1 VNNVFLNFLKP
12 SLKMD
17 FENRH
22 VRLIAEELGITEN
35 QVKSTLLLF
44 AQGDTIPFVARYRK
58 EATGGLDEVQL
69 AAIRDRKNKLD
80 EIDKRRAS
88 ILGTLTENELLTDEL
103 RRQIEEA
110 ESLAVL
116 EDIYLPYRPKRRT
129 RAMIARERGLEPL
142 AKIIMAQ
149 HAGDIVAVAEKYVDT
164 TKDVPTADDA
174 LSGARDII
182 AEWANENAGVRQR
195 LRRLFA
201 TQATISSRVVKDK
214 EEFAGKYSNY
224 FDFSESLRR
233 APSHRVLAMFRGEN
247 EGLLRVEVAP
257 PDEDAIQILEKR
269 LIKNSSEA
277 AAQVQLALKDSY
289 KRLLQPSLETE
300 YRNQAK
306 ERADREAIGVFADN
320 VRQLLMAPPLG
331 QKNVLA
337 IDPGFR
343 TGCKLVCL
351 DAQGKLLHNET
362 IYPHPPQSEVRQS
375 ISKIEQLV
383 SAYKIDAIAIGNG
396 TAGRETERMVKY
408 LRFNREVIAVMV
420 NESGA
425 SVYSASAIARE
436 EFPDYDVTVRGAVSI
451 GRRLMDPLAELVKID
466 PRSIGV
472 GQYQHDVNQ
481 TLLAE
486 SLQDTVASCVNAVG
500 VEVNTAS
507 PQLLAHVAG
516 IGPALAQNII
526 EHRNE
531 NGAFASRESLK
542 KVKRF
547 GPKAFEQAAGFLR
560 IRESE
565 NPLDRSAVHPESYHI
580 VAKMAKKLKVTVSEL
595 MQDETLQQQI
605 DIHEFITESAG
616 LPTLQDIMEELAR
629 PGRDPREKFGVF
641 QFTEGVNSLNDLKP
655 GMVLNGLVT
664 NITAFGAFVD
674 VGVHQ
679 DGLVHKSKIAD
690 TFVRDPADHLRLNQR
705 VKVKV
710 ESIDIQR
717 KRIQFTMA
725 GVEQP
730 KYAW

>member
-1 VNNVFLNFLKP
+1 
-12 SLKMD
+12 MD

-22 VRLIAEELGITEN
+22 VRLIAEELGISEN

-80 EIDKRRAS
+80 EFDKRRAS
-88 ILGTLTENELLTDEL
+88 ILSTLTENELLTDEL

-110 ESLAVL
+110 ESLAEL

-129 RAMIARERGLEPL
+129 RAIIARERGLEPL

-149 HAGDIVAVAEKYVDT
+149 HAGDIVAVAEKYVDAG
-164 TKDVPTADDA
+164 KDVPTTDDA

-182 AEWANENAGVRQR
+182 AEWTNENAGVRQR

-201 TQATISSRVVKDK
+201 TQATISSRVIKDK

-257 PDEDAIQILEKR
+257 PEEVAVQILEKR

-306 ERADREAIGVFADN
+306 ERADREAIRVFADN

-343 TGCKLVCL
+343 SGCKLVCL
-351 DAQGKLLHNET
+351 DAQGKLLHNEN
-362 IYPHPPQSEVRQS
+362 IYPHPPQSEVKQS
-375 ISKIEQLV
+375 INKIEQLV
-383 SAYKIDAIAIGNG
+383 GAYKIDAIAIGNG

-425 SVYSASAIARE
+425 SVYSASAVARE

-486 SLQDTVASCVNAVG
+486 SLEDTVASCVNAVG

-516 IGPALAQNII
+516 IGPALAQNIL

-547 GPKAFEQAAGFLR
+547 GPKSFEQAAGFLR

-580 VAKMAKKLKVTVSEL
+580 VAKMAQKLKVTVGEL
-595 MQDETLQQQI
+595 MQDEALQKQI

-616 LPTLQDIMEELAR
+616 LPTLHDIMEELAK

-690 TFVRDPADHLRLNQR
+690 TFVRDPADHVRLNQR

-710 ESIDIQR
+710 ESIDKQR

>member
-1 VNNVFLNFLKP
+1 
-12 SLKMD
+12 
-17 FENRH
+17 
-22 VRLIAEELGITEN
+22 
-35 QVKSTLLLF
+35 
-44 AQGDTIPFVARYRK
+44 
-58 EATGGLDEVQL
+58 
-69 AAIRDRKNKLD
+69 
-80 EIDKRRAS
+80 
-88 ILGTLTENELLTDEL
+88 
-103 RRQIEEA
+103 
-110 ESLAVL
+110 
-116 EDIYLPYRPKRRT
+116 
-129 RAMIARERGLEPL
+129 
-142 AKIIMAQ
+142 
-149 HAGDIVAVAEKYVDT
+149 
-164 TKDVPTADDA
+164 
-174 LSGARDII
+174 
-182 AEWANENAGVRQR
+182 
-195 LRRLFA
+195 
-201 TQATISSRVVKDK
+201 
-214 EEFAGKYSNY
+214 
-224 FDFSESLRR
+224 
-233 APSHRVLAMFRGEN
+233 
-247 EGLLRVEVAP
+247 
-257 PDEDAIQILEKR
+257 
-269 LIKNSSEA
+269 
-277 AAQVQLALKDSY
+277 SY

-306 ERADREAIGVFADN
+306 ERADREAIRVFADN

-375 ISKIEQLV
+375 INKIEQLV
-383 SAYKIDAIAIGNG
+383 GAYKIDAIAIGNG

-425 SVYSASAIARE
+425 SVYSASAVARE

-516 IGPALAQNII
+516 IGPALAQNIV

-547 GPKAFEQAAGFLR
+547 GPKSFEQAAGFLR

-580 VAKMAKKLKVTVSEL
+580 VAKMAKKLNVTIGAL
-595 MQDETLQQQI
+595 MQDEALQKQI

-616 LPTLQDIMEELAR
+616 LPTLHDIMEELAK

-641 QFTEGVNSLNDLKP
+641 QFTEGINSLNDLKP

-710 ESIDIQR
+710 ESIDKQR

>member
-1 VNNVFLNFLKP
+1 
-12 SLKMD
+12 MD

-22 VRLIAEELGITEN
+22 VRLIAEELGISEN

-80 EIDKRRAS
+80 EFDKRRAS
-88 ILGTLTENELLTDEL
+88 ILSTLTENELLTDEL

-110 ESLAVL
+110 ESLAEL

-129 RAMIARERGLEPL
+129 RAIIARERGLEPL

-149 HAGDIVAVAEKYVDT
+149 HAGDIVAVAEKYVDAG
-164 TKDVPTADDA
+164 KDVPTTDDA

-182 AEWANENAGVRQR
+182 AEWTNENAGVRQR

-201 TQATISSRVVKDK
+201 TQATISSRVIKDK

-257 PDEDAIQILEKR
+257 PEEVAVQILEKR

-306 ERADREAIGVFADN
+306 ERADREAIRVFADN

-343 TGCKLVCL
+343 SGCKLVCL
-351 DAQGKLLHNET
+351 DAQGKLLHNEN
-362 IYPHPPQSEVRQS
+362 IYPHPPQSEVKQS
-375 ISKIEQLV
+375 INKIEQLV
-383 SAYKIDAIAIGNG
+383 GAYKIDAIAIGNG

-425 SVYSASAIARE
+425 SVYSASAVARE

-516 IGPALAQNII
+516 IGPALAQNIL

-547 GPKAFEQAAGFLR
+547 GPKSFEQAAGFLR

-580 VAKMAKKLKVTVSEL
+580 VAKMAQKLKVTVGEL
-595 MQDETLQQQI
+595 MQDEALQKQI

-616 LPTLQDIMEELAR
+616 LPTLHDIMEELAK

-690 TFVRDPADHLRLNQR
+690 TFVRDPADHVRLNQR

-710 ESIDIQR
+710 ESIDKQR